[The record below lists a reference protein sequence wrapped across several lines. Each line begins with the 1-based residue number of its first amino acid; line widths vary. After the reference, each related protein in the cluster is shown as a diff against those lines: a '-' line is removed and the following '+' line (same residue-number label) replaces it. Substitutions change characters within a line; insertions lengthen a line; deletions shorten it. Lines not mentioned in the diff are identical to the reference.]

1 MLLDTPNQFRIFKSR
16 TQNAQTLKEVEK
28 NFKKCT
34 SKLLLFCRFKST
46 YSVMMLI
53 SEKIIK
59 KQIFSWIKCKR
70 IVAMSDSTINGIQNN
85 YGGIKLLK

>member
-1 MLLDTPNQFRIFKSR
+1 
-16 TQNAQTLKEVEK
+16 
-28 NFKKCT
+28 
-34 SKLLLFCRFKST
+34 
-46 YSVMMLI
+46 MMLI